1 MTAQKRARQTEAGN
15 LLPPGLLVRFCA
27 VSLSEEDKTMK
38 ADEEFVAYMERL
50 LRQKETAKGA
60 SVERDAIAHA
70 YHTGA
75 VLVLEELLDIAK
87 N

>member
-38 ADEEFVAYMERL
+38 ADEEFVAYMEKL
-50 LRQKETAKGA
+50 LRQKEIAKGA
-60 SVERDAIAHA
+60 TFGRDAIAHA
-70 YHTGA
+70 YHAGA
-75 VLVLEELLDIAK
+75 ALILEELLDIAK

>member
-38 ADEEFVAYMERL
+38 ADEEFVAYMEMSQRE
-50 LRQKETAKGA
+50 RKIA
-60 SVERDAIAHA
+60 VEATSDAIAYA
-70 YHTGA
+70 YHAGA
-75 VLVLEELLDIAK
+75 VFVLEELLDIAK

>member
-27 VSLSEEDKTMK
+27 VSLSEEDKMR
-38 ADEEFVAYMERL
+38 ADEEFVAYMEKL
-50 LRQKETAKGA
+50 LKQKEIAKG
-60 SVERDAIAHA
+60 STFGRDAIAYA
-70 YHTGA
+70 YHAGA
-75 VLVLEELLDIAK
+75 VLILEELLDIAK

>member
-38 ADEEFVAYMERL
+38 ADDEFVAY
-50 LRQKETAKGA
+50 
-60 SVERDAIAHA
+60 
-70 YHTGA
+70 
-75 VLVLEELLDIAK
+75 LEELLDIAK

>member
-1 MTAQKRARQTEAGN
+1 MTAQKRTRQTEAGN

-38 ADEEFVAYMERL
+38 ADEEFVAYMEMLQRE
-50 LRQKETAKGA
+50 KKIA
-60 SVERDAIAHA
+60 VEATSDAIGNAFHS
-70 YHTGA
+70 GA
-75 VLVLEELLDIAK
+75 LFILDELLDIAK

>member
-38 ADEEFVAYMERL
+38 ADEEFVAYMEKL
-50 LRQKETAKGA
+50 LRQKEIAKGA
-60 SVERDAIAHA
+60 SVERDAIAYA
-70 YHTGA
+70 DHTGA
-75 VLVLEELLDIAK
+75 VVILEELLDIAK